1 MAYVNG
7 NNRASRASATRTST
21 SSSINSTANTNNAAH
36 DQTNNHTTPDL
47 QYLMVKRATIADPS
61 MQAEWAKKRLIWV
74 PHDREGFVA
83 GSIIED
89 NGDHITVEIIESG
102 QRLKVSMDDCQK
114 MNPPKFDKVSYQGL
128 AHNIGLLS
136 QFKISLG

>member
-7 NNRASRASATRTST
+7 NSRPTRASAQRTST
-21 SSSINSTANTNNAAH
+21 STTTASSSTSNVNSNVN
-36 DQTNNHTTPDL
+36 DQSSNSTPDL

-61 MQAEWAKKRLIWV
+61 MQAEWAKKRLVWV

-89 NGDHITVEIIESG
+89 NGDHITVEIVETG
-102 QRLKVSMDDCQK
+102 QRLKVSGDDCQK
-114 MNPPKFDKVSYQGL
+114 MNPPKFDKVIYKNL
-128 AHNIGLLS
+128 YL
-136 QFKISLG
+136 

>member
-7 NNRASRASATRTST
+7 NSRPRASAAAKNNSMASA
-21 SSSINSTANTNNAAH
+21 SSSEVNANNSH

-89 NGDHITVEIIESG
+89 NGDHITVEIIETG

-114 MNPPKFDKVSYQGL
+114 MNPPKFDKVIF
-128 AHNIGLLS
+128 HE
-136 QFKISLG
+136 SLNHT

>member
-7 NNRASRASATRTST
+7 NNRPARAPATRNST
-21 SSSINSTANTNNAAH
+21 SSSVNSTANTNNVAH
-36 DQTNNHTTPDL
+36 DHTNNHTTPDL

-74 PHDREGFVA
+74 PNDKEGFVA

-89 NGDHITVEIIESG
+89 HNDHITVELLESS
-102 QRLKVSMDDCQK
+102 QRIKVSKDDCQK
-114 MNPPKFDKVSYQGL
+114 MNPPKFDKVSCAFNLFY
-128 AHNIGLLS
+128 S
-136 QFKISLG
+136 

>member
-7 NNRASRASATRTST
+7 NSRASRASTARTST
-21 SSSINSTANTNNAAH
+21 SVASVPSSSANNAATVPN
-36 DQTNNHTTPDL
+36 DQMNNHSTPDL
-47 QYLMVKRATIADPS
+47 QYLVVKRSAIADPS

-89 NGDHITVEIIESG
+89 NGDHITVEIIETG
-102 QRLKVSMDDCQK
+102 QRMKVSMDDCQK
-114 MNPPKFDKVSYQGL
+114 MNPPRFDKV
-128 AHNIGLLS
+128 
-136 QFKISLG
+136 